1 MRRYI
6 LLIYLNYIGVFSKN
20 YIIHLPGLNSRRVMD
35 RVIWRVIRPLRA
47 VSGVPNRGIG
57 LDLLHP
63 HLNSV
68 HTPKPQDHNTIPIAR
83 EMTDAVTTS
92 RSEVTTS
99 NAKKL
104 ANKEDLLKGLKEIA
118 EKRKTLHKCTKKH
131 FDESPQ
137 NTNHQQNPVIISR
150 LNKAKRS
157 LIKASNLEEVLDII
171 KRGITIH
178 SIEDPIPENL
188 HWMKIKIP
196 KTGH

>member
-47 VSGVPNRGIG
+47 VSG
-57 LDLLHP
+57 
-63 HLNSV
+63 
-68 HTPKPQDHNTIPIAR
+68 